1 LKELNKM
8 DFSTLTDEQLNELW
22 AEKQRTVE
30 VANEELNQVAA
41 AVKSRLIEAEV
52 VRKIG
57 GITAEELEVLRNM
70 APTTQSM
77 NTASIESEESVLWN
91 EK

>member
-1 LKELNKM
+1 
-8 DFSTLTDEQLNELW
+8 
-22 AEKQRTVE
+22 V
-30 VANEELNQVAA
+30 NEELNQIAA

-77 NTASIESEESVLWN
+77 NTASIESEESVVWN

>member
-1 LKELNKM
+1 LKEINKM

-22 AEKQRTVE
+22 AEKQRAVE
-30 VANEELNQVAA
+30 VVNEELNQIAA

-77 NTASIESEESVLWN
+77 NTASIESEESVVWN

>member
-1 LKELNKM
+1 M

-22 AEKQRTVE
+22 TEKQRAVE
-30 VANEELNQVAA
+30 VANVELDQVAA
-41 AVKSRLIEAEV
+41 AVKARLIEAEI

-57 GITAEELEVLRNM
+57 GITPEELEVLRNM
-70 APTTQSM
+70 APAAQSM
-77 NTASIESEESVLWN
+77 NTSSIESAESVAWN

>member
-41 AVKSRLIEAEV
+41 VVKSRLIEAEV

-77 NTASIESEESVLWN
+77 NTASIESEESVIWN
-91 EK
+91 

>member
-1 LKELNKM
+1 M

-30 VANEELNQVAA
+30 FANEELNQVAA
-41 AVKSRLIEAEV
+41 VVKSRLIEAEV

-77 NTASIESEESVLWN
+77 NTASIESEESVIWN
-91 EK
+91 

>member
-1 LKELNKM
+1 M

-22 AEKQRTVE
+22 AEKQRAVE
-30 VANEELNQVAA
+30 VVNEELNQIAA

-77 NTASIESEESVLWN
+77 NTASIESEESVVWN

>member
-1 LKELNKM
+1 M

-22 AEKQRTVE
+22 AEKQRAVE
-30 VANEELNQVAA
+30 VVNEELNQIAA

-70 APTTQSM
+70 APITQSM
-77 NTASIESEESVLWN
+77 NTASIESEESVVWN

>member
-1 LKELNKM
+1 M

-30 VANEELNQVAA
+30 IANEELNQIAA

-77 NTASIESEESVLWN
+77 NTASIESEESVVWN

>member
-77 NTASIESEESVLWN
+77 NTASIESEESVIWN
-91 EK
+91 

>member
-1 LKELNKM
+1 M

-30 VANEELNQVAA
+30 IANEELNQVAA
-41 AVKSRLIEAEV
+41 VVKSRLIEAEV

-77 NTASIESEESVLWN
+77 NTASIESEESVIWN
-91 EK
+91 

>member
-1 LKELNKM
+1 M

>member
-1 LKELNKM
+1 M

-22 AEKQRTVE
+22 AEKQLAVE

-41 AVKSRLIEAEV
+41 AVKARLIEAEI

-57 GITAEELEVLRNM
+57 GITPEELEVLRNM
-70 APTTQSM
+70 APAAQSM
-77 NTASIESEESVLWN
+77 NTASIESEESVVWN
-91 EK
+91 DK

>member
-1 LKELNKM
+1 M

-41 AVKSRLIEAEV
+41 VVKSRLIEAEV

-77 NTASIESEESVLWN
+77 NTASIESEESVIWN
-91 EK
+91 

>member
-22 AEKQRTVE
+22 AEKQRAVE
-30 VANEELNQVAA
+30 VVNEELNQIAA

-77 NTASIESEESVLWN
+77 NTASIESEESVVWN

>member
-1 LKELNKM
+1 M

-22 AEKQRTVE
+22 AEKQRAVE
-30 VANEELNQVAA
+30 VANEELNQIAA

>member
-1 LKELNKM
+1 M

-22 AEKQRTVE
+22 TEKQRAVE
-30 VANEELNQVAA
+30 VANVELDQVAA
-41 AVKSRLIEAEV
+41 AVKARLIEAEI

-57 GITAEELEVLRNM
+57 GITPEELEVLRNM
-70 APTTQSM
+70 APTAQSM
-77 NTASIESEESVLWN
+77 NTSSIESAESVAWN

>member
-1 LKELNKM
+1 M

-22 AEKQRTVE
+22 AEKQRAVE
-30 VANEELNQVAA
+30 VVNEELNQIAA

-77 NTASIESEESVLWN
+77 NTASIESEESVIWN
-91 EK
+91 

>member
-1 LKELNKM
+1 M

-77 NTASIESEESVLWN
+77 NTASIESEESVIWN
-91 EK
+91 

>member
-1 LKELNKM
+1 M

-22 AEKQRTVE
+22 AEKQRAVE
-30 VANEELNQVAA
+30 VANEELNQIAA

-77 NTASIESEESVLWN
+77 NTASIESEESVIWN
-91 EK
+91 

>member
-8 DFSTLTDEQLNELW
+8 DFSTLTDEQLNNLW
-22 AEKQRTVE
+22 AEKQVAVE

-41 AVKSRLIEAEV
+41 AVKARLIEAEI

-57 GITAEELEVLRNM
+57 GITPEELEVLRNM
-70 APTTQSM
+70 APAAQSM
-77 NTASIESEESVLWN
+77 NTSSIESAESVAWN

>member
-1 LKELNKM
+1 M

-22 AEKQRTVE
+22 TEKQRAVE
-30 VANEELNQVAA
+30 VANVELDQVAA
-41 AVKSRLIEAEV
+41 ADKARLIEADI

-57 GITAEELEVLRNM
+57 GITPEELEVLRNM
-70 APTTQSM
+70 APAAQSM
-77 NTASIESEESVLWN
+77 NTSSIESAESVAWN

>member
-1 LKELNKM
+1 M

-41 AVKSRLIEAEV
+41 VVKSRLIEAEV

-77 NTASIESEESVLWN
+77 NTASIESEESVVWN

>member
-1 LKELNKM
+1 M
-8 DFSTLTDEQLNELW
+8 DYSTLTDDQLNLLW
-22 AEKQRTVE
+22 VEKQRAVE
-30 VANEELNQVAA
+30 IVNAELDQIAA

-52 VRKIG
+52 IRKIG

>member
-1 LKELNKM
+1 M

-22 AEKQRTVE
+22 AEKQLALE

-41 AVKSRLIEAEV
+41 AVKARLIEAEI

-57 GITAEELEVLRNM
+57 GITPEELEVLRNM
-70 APTTQSM
+70 TPAAQSM
-77 NTASIESEESVLWN
+77 NTASIESEESVVWN
-91 EK
+91 DK

>member
-1 LKELNKM
+1 M
-8 DFSTLTDEQLNELW
+8 DFSTLTDEQLNQLW
-22 AEKQRTVE
+22 AEKQLAVE

-41 AVKSRLIEAEV
+41 AVKARLIEAEI

-57 GITAEELEVLRNM
+57 GITPEELEVLRNM
-70 APTTQSM
+70 APAAQSM
-77 NTASIESEESVLWN
+77 NTSSIESAESVAWN

>member
-1 LKELNKM
+1 M

-22 AEKQRTVE
+22 AEKQVAVE

-41 AVKSRLIEAEV
+41 AVKARLIEAEI

-57 GITAEELEVLRNM
+57 GITPEELEVLRNM
-70 APTTQSM
+70 APAAQSM
-77 NTASIESEESVLWN
+77 NTSSIESAESVAWN

>member
-1 LKELNKM
+1 M

-22 AEKQRTVE
+22 TEKQRAVE
-30 VANEELNQVAA
+30 VANVELDQVAA
-41 AVKSRLIEAEV
+41 AVKARLIEAEI

-57 GITAEELEVLRNM
+57 GITPEELEVLRNM
-70 APTTQSM
+70 TPAAQSM
-77 NTASIESEESVLWN
+77 NTSSIESAESVAWN

>member
-1 LKELNKM
+1 M

-22 AEKQRTVE
+22 AEKQLAVE
-30 VANEELNQVAA
+30 VANEELNQVAT
-41 AVKSRLIEAEV
+41 AVKARLIEAEI

-57 GITAEELEVLRNM
+57 GITPEELEVLRNM
-70 APTTQSM
+70 APAAQSM
-77 NTASIESEESVLWN
+77 NTSSIESAESVAWN

>member
-1 LKELNKM
+1 M

-22 AEKQRTVE
+22 AEKQRAVE
-30 VANEELNQVAA
+30 VANEELNQIAA

-77 NTASIESEESVLWN
+77 NTASIESEESVVWN

>member
-1 LKELNKM
+1 M

-22 AEKQRTVE
+22 TEKQRAVE
-30 VANEELNQVAA
+30 VANVELDQVAA
-41 AVKSRLIEAEV
+41 AVKARLIEAEI

-57 GITAEELEVLRNM
+57 GITPEELEVLRNI
-70 APTTQSM
+70 APAAQSM
-77 NTASIESEESVLWN
+77 NTSSIESAESVAWN

>member
-1 LKELNKM
+1 MVMLLISISFPLFTSSQVASAAPVLKEVLG
-8 DFSTLTDEQLNELW
+8 SSCAEQDRYE
-22 AEKQRTVE
+22 
-30 VANEELNQVAA
+30 
-41 AVKSRLIEAEV
+41 SRLIEAEV

-77 NTASIESEESVLWN
+77 NTASIESEESVVWN

>member
-1 LKELNKM
+1 M

-22 AEKQRTVE
+22 TEKQRAVE
-30 VANEELNQVAA
+30 VANIELDQVAA
-41 AVKSRLIEAEV
+41 AVKARLIEAEI

-57 GITAEELEVLRNM
+57 GITPEELEVLRNM
-70 APTTQSM
+70 APAAQSM
-77 NTASIESEESVLWN
+77 NTSSIESAESVAWN

>member
-1 LKELNKM
+1 M

-30 VANEELNQVAA
+30 IVSAELDQIAA

-52 VRKIG
+52 IRKIG

-77 NTASIESEESVLWN
+77 NTASIESEESVIWN
-91 EK
+91 

>member
-1 LKELNKM
+1 M
-8 DFSTLTDEQLNELW
+8 DFSTLTDEQLNNLW
-22 AEKQRTVE
+22 AEKQVAVE

-41 AVKSRLIEAEV
+41 AVKARLIEAEI

-57 GITAEELEVLRNM
+57 GITPEELEVLRNM
-70 APTTQSM
+70 APAAQSM
-77 NTASIESEESVLWN
+77 NTSSIESAESVAWN